1 MKLKKLLL
9 PLAMTMLAVV
19 GCRKDDM
26 EAPTPQE
33 ETVLIMKETVTPV
46 GGTFTGLDD
55 VKVSIPSGGVSEELN
70 MELSYIPKNQAE
82 IPNTALE
89 VAGKPMQMKMD
100 FSKVNDDFTIEMP
113 LPEGVDPE
121 KAMLVSSVN
130 PIFPLEYKV
139 IGKVVKFTVDV
150 WDDMADSFWEN
161 ISQMT
166 YIWVTEKQF
175 PIDAELG
182 FREVSVQGSG
192 ISLSQEQATL
202 SANDKVLLF
211 VHGWTDSPTGCWS
224 EFIPS
229 LLPKIQN
236 AGYTKILTFGY
247 YSGLNID
254 TNGKLLASFLKN
266 KTNGAKVDIVAHSMG
281 GLVSRTAIE
290 LHGGEDYVQ
299 NLITLGTPHQGSEV
313 ALLKNYIGAI
323 VKKGDNSYFN
333 AAFNKGSQGFKDLQ
347 TISAIITQLKNQ
359 PVNSKVN
366 YYPIAAIIG
375 ETESEVVNW
384 IDITKQKHIKLFSF
398 IGSKWLFNQ
407 LNPYI
412 QLVNT
417 DVVVSKNSALGIP
430 GNANHSVGK
439 VFKLSDIAHTALT
452 KEESVITFVAKKLNE
467 FHPVLSVPTHQTVL
481 VEGGT
486 FLMGSPNGV
495 GNSNEHPIH
504 QVTLSNYRMSKY
516 EITNAQ
522 YAAFLNARG
531 NQVTNGVRW
540 YQGGSI
546 GEIQV
551 VSGSWKVK
559 QGKENHPV
567 VHVTWYGAKA
577 YAEWIGGRLPT
588 EAEWEYAARGGK
600 YSLGF
605 FYSGSNNAGDV
616 AWYDG
621 NSKVNG
627 SYTSHPVGQKQP
639 NELGLYDMSG
649 NVWEWCSDWY
659 GAYSGNA
666 QTNPTGPTTGSDRVL
681 RGGCFYYYAYF
692 TRVADRG
699 YSYPSSQSDYGGF
712 RVVFP

>member
-495 GNSNEHPIH
+495 GDSDEHPQH
-504 QVTLSNYRMSKY
+504 QVTLSNYRISKY
-516 EITNAQ
+516 EVTNAQ
-522 YAAFLNARG
+522 YAAFLNAKG
-531 NQVTNGVRW
+531 NQTE
-540 YQGGSI
+540 GGSTWYYE
-546 GEIQV
+546 GGYMARIQKNGGVFV
-551 VSGSWKVK
+551 VSSGY
-559 QGKENHPV
+559 ENHPV
-567 VHVTWYGAKA
+567 NYVTWYGAKA
-577 YAEWIGGRLPT
+577 YAEWVGGRLPT

-600 YSLGF
+600 YSQG
-605 FYSGSNNAGDV
+605 YTYAGSNNVDAV
-616 AWYDG
+616 AWYYG
-621 NSKVNG
+621 NSGNN
-627 SYTSHPVGQKQP
+627 THPVGQKQP

-659 GAYSGNA
+659 GAYSSNA
-666 QTNPTGPTTGSDRVL
+666 QSNPTGPTSGISKNR
-681 RGGCFYYYAYF
+681 RGGDFYYLAGDGY
-692 TRVADRG
+692 TRIANRDEGHLIDRRRT
-699 YSYPSSQSDYGGF
+699 DGF